1 MRVVPAVALLLVV
14 AACGSET
21 ERHVY
26 KVALEGQSPPEP
38 VKPVNEGPKEPPP
51 VNSAGTVSPAWL
63 RQNLPVEWTAPPG
76 WDMEPSTRPT
86 RIVECTLK
94 VDGPGKSPVQFL
106 ILYGGD
112 SETDPMKVK
121 TATWGRWETFFKED
135 SAPQTTN
142 PDHDGIRIVRIK
154 VHGEFQGYPSLG
166 NSEQIDEPNWTM
178 IGGWIEAPN
187 GSIMFRMQGP
197 DDVIRPNEPKL
208 DQWLSSLKPR
218 APK

>member
-1 MRVVPAVALLLVV
+1 MRAVHCLAFLVLA
-14 AACGSET
+14 AACGSEA

-38 VKPVNEGPKEPPP
+38 VKPPVEGPKEPPP
-51 VNSAGTVSPAWL
+51 VNSAGTVSPPWL
-63 RQNLPVEWTAPPG
+63 RQNLPIEWTAPPG
-76 WDMEPSTRPT
+76 WDMQPSTRPT

-94 VDGPGKSPVQFL
+94 EDGPGKSPVQFL
-106 ILYGGD
+106 VLYGGD
-112 SETDPMKVK
+112 AETDPMKVK

-142 PDHDGIRIVRIK
+142 PDHDGIKIVRIK

-178 IGGWIEAPN
+178 VGGWIEAPA
-187 GSIMFRMQGP
+187 GSVMFRMQGP
-197 DDVIRPNEPKL
+197 DEVIRPNEAKL

-218 APK
+218 TPK